1 MTDKISPRDCNAVCP
16 VQKALK
22 LFEGK
27 YSSMILLELLS
38 GKKRFSELQKNITG
52 ISSKT
57 LNEKLKEYIR
67 LGIVS
72 RHSFAEIPPKVEYRL
87 TDKGRRLEDII
98 AVLHRFGADENT
110 NEEKIQ
116 VNA

>member
-1 MTDKISPRDCNAVCP
+1 MTDQILPKDCNLVCP
-16 VQKALK
+16 VQKALR

-38 GKKRFSELQKNITG
+38 GKKRFSELQKNIAG

-57 LNEKLKEYIR
+57 LNEKLKEYIQ

-72 RHSFAEIPPKVEYRL
+72 RRSFPEIPPKVEYSL
-87 TDKGRRLEDII
+87 TEKGRRLEDII
-98 AVLHRFGADENT
+98 VVLRRFGTDVGIHEDKA
-110 NEEKIQ
+110 K
-116 VNA
+116 VSA